1 VFPGQSRLLGGLEP
15 TREGEPA
22 KGTVSSP
29 SRAGRRALR
38 AALSS
43 RDLLGKGVSP
53 KTIGNVIVI
62 LKEMFKHAVQ
72 WGHLETNPAQ
82 YVERP
87 RGEDKEMDVF
97 TPEEIRRLLEAQE
110 ESLRT
115 LRLAEALTGMRQG
128 ELFGLPWED
137 VDFVAHLIRVRRALW
152 RGTLPNR
159 HSSEQAP
166 NNAS

>member
-1 VFPGQSRLLGGLEP
+1 MRAGEEPGRVSRPVAPPWGLEP

-43 RDLLGKGVSP
+43 RDLLGKGLSP

-62 LKEMFKHAVQ
+62 LKEIFKLTA
-72 WGHLETNPAQ
+72 
-82 YVERP
+82 RP
-87 RGEDKEMDVF
+87 
-97 TPEEIRRLLEAQE
+97 LEAQE
-110 ESLRT
+110 EPLRT

-137 VDFVAHLIRVRRALW
+137 VDFVAHLIRGRRALW

-166 NNAS
+166 NNTS